1 MSMEFFRN
9 SWDEVLADVFENSKF
24 EQLMQRVF
32 DEYKTKTVYPPQ
44 NKVFSAFKL
53 TPYDKV
59 RVVIL
64 GQDPYHGAGQAHGV
78 SFSVMPNVA
87 CPPSLRNMYKEIENE
102 LGVKMSGSG
111 CLVPWTKQG
120 VFLLN
125 SVLTVVANTPGSHKE
140 IGWQWFTDQVIK
152 KLSDRKEPIVFLL
165 WGSYAISK
173 RALIDT
179 KKHVVLTCPHPSPLS
194 AYSGF
199 FGCGH
204 FAKTN
209 EILKSWGE
217 QPIDWKI

>member
-1 MSMEFFRN
+1 MEFFRN
-9 SWDEVLADVFENSKF
+9 SWDEVLDDVFESSKF

-87 CPPSLRNMYKEIENE
+87 CPPSLKNMYKEIENE

-111 CLVPWTKQG
+111 CLVPWAKQG

>member
-1 MSMEFFRN
+1 MEFFRN
-9 SWDEVLADVFENSKF
+9 SWDEVLADVFESSKF

-87 CPPSLRNMYKEIENE
+87 CPPSLKNMYKEIENE

-111 CLVPWTKQG
+111 CLVPWAKQG

>member
-9 SWDEVLADVFENSKF
+9 SWDEVLDDVFESSKF

-87 CPPSLRNMYKEIENE
+87 CPPSLKNMYKEIENE

-111 CLVPWTKQG
+111 CLVPWAKQG